1 MKSWTTDD
9 EKANEVAKS
18 IGTALLT
25 GFLVMLALDEIVKI
39 AGPNDAKEV
48 AEKKESKSP
57 RKARSPNKGKSPTK
71 EKKTTKDRE
80 KTNST
85 AFMTTIA
92 LCIHSLTEGVAT
104 GASWFSK

>member
-1 MKSWTTDD
+1 M
-9 EKANEVAKS
+9 
-18 IGTALLT
+18 
-25 GFLVMLALDEIVKI
+25 FALDEIVKI
-39 AGPNDAKEV
+39 VGHQDTKEV
-48 AEKKESKSP
+48 VEKKESKSL
-57 RKARSPNKGKSPTK
+57 RKSRSPKKGKSPTK

-80 KTNST
+80 KMNST